1 MSIGQQKALLS
12 FLLIIVD
19 ERKDVGWI
27 LVWLSGE
34 ESKSPFAVLEMYLM
48 NIETKMK
55 FFIHVICT
63 F

>member
-55 FFIHVICT
+55 FFINVICT

>member
-1 MSIGQQKALLS
+1 M
-12 FLLIIVD
+12 VT
-19 ERKDVGWI
+19 
-27 LVWLSGE
+27 GE

-55 FFIHVICT
+55 FFINVICT